1 MSYCKDIGLD
11 LSSIF
16 LEPSVQ
22 FCNKIN
28 KGAVIEIF
36 NFGKSKQMEYMKIV
50 RKLGKIAGIENVN
63 VEACLSK
70 IHRVVGA
77 DKKKRG
83 NLREQYRKEEFEI
96 PVYMDNMRISA
107 QRSAQSK
114 DSEEKAE
121 VKLSS
126 LTEKLQERR
135 TKVIELT
142 EKNKQ
147 LKRKLER
154 KEKRMEVSKAKKAK
168 EDQSKKTVIK
178 MEKELVSKNKL
189 LEKAKIRNKQHSS
202 SLVDSNR
209 KVRFISKKLE
219 ATEYTVE
226 KLQSTLN
233 QLEEKYDDA
242 IANKNHLEEE
252 LKELS
257 MSNDY
262 LQGLL
267 ENEADLY
274 LFDPE
279 QNKFTPE
286 LVECAMNLTNLKV
299 ASRNVGPVIK
309 EVAGL
314 CGKIPQL

>member
-16 LEPSVQ
+16 LDTSVQ

-28 KGAVIEIF
+28 NGAVIQIF

-63 VEACLSK
+63 VEAYLSK

-96 PVYMDNMRISA
+96 PVYMDNMRMSA

-142 EKNKQ
+142 EKT
-147 LKRKLER
+147 RKLER
-154 KEKRMEVSKAKKAK
+154 KEKRMEV
-168 EDQSKKTVIK
+168 
-178 MEKELVSKNKL
+178 
-189 LEKAKIRNKQHSS
+189 
-202 SLVDSNR
+202 
-209 KVRFISKKLE
+209 
-219 ATEYTVE
+219 Y
-226 KLQSTLN
+226 
-233 QLEEKYDDA
+233 
-242 IANKNHLEEE
+242 
-252 LKELS
+252 
-257 MSNDY
+257 
-262 LQGLL
+262 
-267 ENEADLY
+267 
-274 LFDPE
+274 
-279 QNKFTPE
+279 
-286 LVECAMNLTNLKV
+286 
-299 ASRNVGPVIK
+299 
-309 EVAGL
+309 
-314 CGKIPQL
+314 